1 MDILVPKKLKNA
13 IENLNIKNSGKR
25 HAYRF
30 YLLYITKLVC
40 ESDVENKKKGY
51 VDICSKEM
59 RKHFTGKYKKLFL
72 DEMLRKGLV
81 KRTPFYFDKRGH
93 NFKGSNIPKKNK
105 PFGYRIEPEHLDFTE
120 LEFITLNKPVVV
132 GQAENITYH
141 IQNLNQLVFDFG
153 GMKKLIEDIN
163 VEDNIYTPD
172 KNNLEAIRVIFPNGS
187 KYFINV
193 KNIEEVLKDNQQFF
207 QYKDEYYVANKDEFI
222 LNKTI
227 ELKTSYCYSL
237 SKLYNNQFYAR
248 RNNSNNRLDTNL
260 TNLSKIFFNND
271 LIKWDDESIKEV
283 DLRNSQP
290 CILNYLLHHSD
301 YAMSLI
307 DDSDICLPFFNAG
320 DDLERFSM
328 YAESGELYDLIASE
342 LGISRE
348 VAKLSIFEI
357 LFSSE
362 NFNSTNKKFLKI
374 LFPSV
379 VRWIDTF
386 KVLNDDNTFP
396 VLLQKLESYLFLDY
410 LLPMLKSNHIK
421 VLTKHDCFLCRER
434 DEQKV
439 RDIVQ
444 EGFDAIGFRF
454 RLSA

>member
-1 MDILVPKKLKNA
+1 MPKKLKNA

-30 YLLYITKLVC
+30 YFLYITKLVC
-40 ESDVENKKKGY
+40 ESDMNNKKNGY
-51 VDICSKEM
+51 VDISSKEM
-59 RKHFTGKYKKLFL
+59 RTHFTSKYKKLFL
-72 DEMLRKGLV
+72 DKMLKQDLV

-93 NFKGSNIPKKNK
+93 NFKGIKIPKKNK
-105 PFGYRIEPEHLDFTE
+105 PFGYRINPECLDFTE
-120 LEFITLNKPVVV
+120 LEFIALNKPVVV
-132 GQAENITYH
+132 GQAVNITYH
-141 IQNLNQLVFDFG
+141 IQNLNQLVFDFNR
-153 GMKKLIEDIN
+153 MKMMIENINIENDI
-163 VEDNIYTPD
+163 YKPD
-172 KNNLEAIRVIFPNGS
+172 KSNLKAIRVIFSNGS

-193 KNIEEVLKDNQQFF
+193 ENIDKVLKDNQEFF
-207 QYKDEYYVANKDEFI
+207 QYKDEYHIANKDEFI
-222 LNKTI
+222 RNKTL

-248 RNNSNNRLDTNL
+248 RNDSNFRLDTNL
-260 TNLSKIFFNND
+260 TNLSKIFFTND
-271 LIKWDDESIKEV
+271 LIKWDGESLKEV

-290 CILNYLLHHSD
+290 CILSYLLHHRG

-307 DDSDICLPFFNAG
+307 NSSDICFPFFKPG

-362 NFNSTNKKFLKI
+362 NFNSTNKKFLKT

-379 VRWIDTF
+379 VKWIDTF
-386 KVLNDDNTFP
+386 KSLNDDNTFP

-421 VLTKHDCFLCRER
+421 VLTKHDCFLCKER

-444 EGFDAIGFRF
+444 DGFDAIGFRF